1 MFGFKKLLLLFLI
14 ILLAFV
20 IILFFYFR
28 NLSNHVES
36 RFAEKRWQI
45 PSRVYSDTT
54 IIYPGQRLNL
64 PSFFEKLHRH
74 RYRQID
80 GLPKLKGEMKVSSD
94 NVNIYLYD
102 AGFQGVNRKGFPLR
116 IRFQADMIES
126 MTRFDTQEPL
136 SIFEFEPEELML
148 FFGPERERRQ
158 LVSIKHIPDH
168 LIKAVMAIED
178 NHYYDHYGISVTGI
192 IRALYKNLR
201 HSEIRQ
207 GGSTITQQLAKNYFL
222 TPERTISR
230 KAKELL
236 IALILEV
243 RYTKDEILEIYFNE
257 IYLGQRGSESI
268 NGVGEASF
276 FYFGKPVDE
285 LSLPESAMIAGL
297 IKGPNRYSP
306 YINPNTCLSR
316 RNSVLRAMVKNGWL
330 AEEKLQALIAAPVE
344 TAGFAAHP
352 RRAPYFMDYLYQQ
365 LQVLYSEEDLSSLGL
380 SIYTT
385 LDTQIQKAAEIAL
398 EEGLRH
404 LENIKPAVRQS
415 LPEKRLQGAIVV
427 IQPKTGYILAMA
439 GGRNYSLSQFNRI
452 TQARRQTGS
461 AFKPFVFLTA
471 LDKFTPASLFS
482 NAPKAYLTEEGEW
495 IPQNFKPTPDTLVS
509 MRESLAKS
517 HNRATVDLAMQTGL
531 DEIIR
536 QARSFHFSTPLNP
549 YPSLALGAFEAI
561 PLELARAYC
570 VFAADGVQ
578 PYPLSL
584 KNVQNSSGAILNR
597 RHMQIE
603 RLISPAK
610 AFIISSMLRTAVV
623 EGTAGS
629 LKNYGISFPVAGK
642 TGTTSNFRD
651 AWFIG
656 YTPDILALVWV
667 GFDNGDSIHATGSGA
682 ALPIWANLM
691 RSIPQNLS
699 GTWFQI
705 PPGVVKKKICPE
717 SGLLPKTFAC
727 PETKEEVF
735 LEENVP
741 DNTCTVHNVQIFDK
755 IMKGIK
761 SFGK

>member
-1 MFGFKKLLLLFLI
+1 MFGFKRLLLLFLI

-20 IILFFYFR
+20 IVLFFYFR
-28 NLSNHVES
+28 NLSNNIET
-36 RFAEKRWQI
+36 RFAGRRWQI

-64 PSFFEKLHRH
+64 PSFFEKLHRL
-74 RYRQID
+74 RYRQVD

-94 NVNIYLYD
+94 LLDIYLYD
-102 AGFQGVNRKGFPLR
+102 ASFPGVNRKGFPLR
-116 IRFQADMIES
+116 IQFQKDMIES
-126 MTRFDTQEPL
+126 MIRFDTQEPL

-158 LVSIKHIPDH
+158 LVSIKNIPDH

-178 NHYYDHYGISVTGI
+178 NRYYHHHGISLTGM

-201 HSEIRQ
+201 HSKIRQ

-222 TPERTISR
+222 TPEKTISR
-230 KAKELL
+230 KAKEIL
-236 IALILEV
+236 IALILEIQ
-243 RYTKDEILEIYFNE
+243 YTKDEILEIYFNE

-285 LSLPESAMIAGL
+285 LSIPESAMIAGL
-297 IKGPNRYSP
+297 IKGPNLYSP
-306 YINPNTCLSR
+306 YIHPDICLSR

-330 AEEKLQALIAAPVE
+330 PEEKLQALLATPVK
-344 TAGFAAHP
+344 TAGFTAHP
-352 RRAPYFMDYLYQQ
+352 RRAPYFMDYLVKQ
-365 LQVLYSEEDLSSLGL
+365 LEVLYSKEDLSSLGL

-385 LDTQIQKAAEIAL
+385 LDTQIQKAAETAL
-398 EEGLRH
+398 EEGLKR
-404 LENIKPAVRQS
+404 LENKNPALRRS
-415 LPEKRLQGAIVV
+415 RPEKSLQGAIVV

-439 GGRNYSLSQFNRI
+439 GGRNYSISQFNRI
-452 TQARRQTGS
+452 SQAQRQTGS
-461 AFKPFVFLTA
+461 AFKPFVYLAA

-482 NAPKAYLTEEGEW
+482 NAPKTYFTEKGEW
-495 IPQNFKPTPDTLVS
+495 IPQNFEPTPDIPVS
-509 MRESLAKS
+509 MRNALAKS
-517 HNRATVDLAMQTGL
+517 YNIATVDLAMQTGL
-531 DEIIR
+531 DKIIR
-536 QARSFHFSTPLNP
+536 LARSFHFSTPMNP

-584 KNVQNSSGAILNR
+584 KDVQNSSGVILNR

-623 EGTAGS
+623 DGTASS

-667 GFDNGDSIHATGSGA
+667 GFDNGDSVHATGSRA

-699 GTWFQI
+699 GTWFQM
-705 PPGVVKKKICPE
+705 PPGVVKRKICPE
-717 SGLLPKTFAC
+717 SGLLPKAFAC

-735 LEENVP
+735 LEDNVP
-741 DNTCTVHNVQIFDK
+741 DKSCTVHKVQIFDN

-761 SFGK
+761 SFVK

>member
-1 MFGFKKLLLLFLI
+1 MFGFKRLLLLFLI

-20 IILFFYFR
+20 IVLFFYSR
-28 NLSNHVES
+28 NLSNNVET
-36 RFAEKRWQI
+36 RFAGKRWQI

-64 PSFFEKLHRH
+64 PSFFEKLHRL
-74 RYRQID
+74 RYRQVD
-80 GLPKLKGEMKVSSD
+80 GLPKLKGEMKISPD
-94 NVNIYLYD
+94 LLDIYLYD
-102 AGFQGVNRKGFPLR
+102 AGFQGVNRKGFPFR
-116 IRFQADMIES
+116 IRFQGDMIES
-126 MTRFDTQEPL
+126 MIRFDTQELL

-178 NHYYDHYGISVTGI
+178 NRYYHHHGISVTGI

-222 TPERTISR
+222 TPEKTISR

-236 IALILEV
+236 IALILEIQ
-243 RYTKDEILEIYFNE
+243 YTKDEILEIYFNE

-285 LSLPESAMIAGL
+285 LSLQESAMIAGL
-297 IKGPNRYSP
+297 IKGPNLYSP
-306 YINPNTCLSR
+306 YINPAICLSR

-330 AEEKLQALIAAPVE
+330 PEEKLQALLETPVK

-352 RRAPYFMDYLYQQ
+352 RRAPYFMDYLVKQ
-365 LQVLYSEEDLSSLGL
+365 LLVLYSKEDLSGLGL

-385 LDTQIQKAAEIAL
+385 LDTQIQKAAETAL
-398 EEGLRH
+398 EEGLKR
-404 LENIKPAVRQS
+404 LENTNPALQRS
-415 LPEKRLQGAIVV
+415 RPENRLQGAILV
-427 IQPKTGYILAMA
+427 IQPKTGYILAMT
-439 GGRNYSLSQFNRI
+439 GGRNYSISQLNRI
-452 TQARRQTGS
+452 SQARRQTGS
-461 AFKPFVFLTA
+461 AFKPFVYLTA

-482 NAPKAYLTEEGEW
+482 NAPKTYLTEEGEW
-495 IPQNFKPTPDTLVS
+495 IPQNFKPTPDTPVS
-509 MRESLAKS
+509 MRDALAKS
-517 HNRATVDLAMQTGL
+517 YNRATVDLAMQTGL
-531 DEIIR
+531 NEIIR
-536 QARSFHFSTPLNP
+536 EARLFHFSTPLNP

-584 KNVQNSSGAILNR
+584 KNVQNSSGVILNR

-610 AFIISSMLRTAVV
+610 AFIISSMLRTAVID
-623 EGTAGS
+623 GTASS

-656 YTPDILALVWV
+656 YTPDILALVWI
-667 GFDNGDSIHATGSGA
+667 GFDNGDSVHATGSSA

-691 RSIPQNLS
+691 HSIPQNLS
-699 GTWFQI
+699 GTWFQM
-705 PPGVVKKKICPE
+705 PPGVVKRKICPD
-717 SGLLPKTFAC
+717 SGLLPKTFGC
-727 PETKEEVF
+727 PETKEEIF

-741 DNTCTVHNVQIFDK
+741 DKSCTVHKVQIFDN

-761 SFGK
+761 SFVQ

>member
-1 MFGFKKLLLLFLI
+1 MSGFKRLILLFLI
-14 ILLAFV
+14 ILLALV
-20 IILFFYFR
+20 TVLFFYFR
-28 NLSNHVES
+28 NLSNHVET
-36 RFAEKRWQI
+36 RFSGKKWQI

-64 PSFFEKLHRH
+64 PSFFEKLHRL

-80 GLPKLKGEMKVSSD
+80 GLPKLKGEMKVSSNLLD
-94 NVNIYLYD
+94 IYLYD
-102 AGFQGVNRKGFPLR
+102 ASFQSVNRKGFPLR
-116 IRFQADMIES
+116 IRFQEDVIES

-168 LIKAVMAIED
+168 LVKAVMAIED
-178 NHYYDHYGISVTGI
+178 NRYYHHHGISLTGI
-192 IRALYKNLR
+192 IRALYKNMK
-201 HSEIRQ
+201 HSKIRQ

-230 KAKELL
+230 KVKELL
-236 IALILEV
+236 IALVLEIQF
-243 RYTKDEILEIYFNE
+243 TKDEILEIYFNE

-285 LSLPESAMIAGL
+285 LSLQESAMIAGL
-297 IKGPNRYSP
+297 IKGPNLYSP
-306 YINPNTCLSR
+306 YINPNICLDR
-316 RNSVLRAMVKNGWL
+316 RNSVLRAMHKNGWL
-330 AEEKLQALIAAPVE
+330 PEEKLQALLAAPVK
-344 TAGFAAHP
+344 TAGFTAHP
-352 RRAPYFMDYLYQQ
+352 RRAPYFMDYLYKQ
-365 LQVLYSEEDLSSLGL
+365 LQVLYSKDDLSGLGL

-385 LDTQIQKAAEIAL
+385 LDTQIQKAAETAL
-398 EEGLRH
+398 EEGLRR
-404 LENIKPAVRQS
+404 LENTNPALRRS
-415 LPEKRLQGAIVV
+415 RPEKRLQGAIVV

-439 GGRNYSLSQFNRI
+439 GGRNYSISQFNRI
-452 TQARRQTGS
+452 SQARRQTGS

-482 NAPKAYLTEEGEW
+482 NAPRAYPTEEGEW

-509 MRESLAKS
+509 MRNALARS

-536 QARSFHFSTPLNP
+536 EAKPFHFSTPLNP

-570 VFAADGVQ
+570 VFAADGAQ

-584 KNVQNSSGAILNR
+584 KNVQNSSGVILNR

-610 AFIISSMLRTAVV
+610 AFIISSMLRSAVV
-623 EGTAGS
+623 SGTASS

-667 GFDNGDSIHATGSGA
+667 GFDNGDSVHATGSSA

-691 RSIPQNLS
+691 LSIPQHLS

-705 PPGVVKKKICPE
+705 PPGVVKIKICPV
-717 SGLLPKTFAC
+717 SGLLPKAFGC
-727 PETKEEVF
+727 PEKKEEVF
-735 LEENVP
+735 LEGNVP
-741 DNTCTVHNVQIFDK
+741 NSGCTVHKVQIFDK

-761 SFGK
+761 SFVQ